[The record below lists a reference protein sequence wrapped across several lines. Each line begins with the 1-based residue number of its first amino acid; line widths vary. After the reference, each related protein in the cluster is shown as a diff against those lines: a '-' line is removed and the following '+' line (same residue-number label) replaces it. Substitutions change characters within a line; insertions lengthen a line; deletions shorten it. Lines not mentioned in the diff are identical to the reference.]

1 GAGEK
6 KERIQVTFTPSVC
19 KVRCAQGRCVNVC
32 DRGDVTTVYS
42 SDGTGQDSAPFRVF
56 LCPLLCKN
64 GGLCLQKDRCLC
76 PPNFTGKFCQ
86 IPVSP
91 TSSNASSA
99 SHAHHALSSDH
110 SPTPSPLS
118 ANQELTHSEFVLP
131 LGPNQETQSAG
142 APSPPMVKVRVQH
155 PPEASVK
162 VHQVLKVKHIR
173 TLSQVRS
180 GVTSGSSGFPLSQVR
195 SGVTSGSAGFPAP
208 VSRGVQAQTVTGGGT
223 YTHQSG
229 FKYCFR
235 EVQQGQCS
243 SPLPG
248 LRSRETCCRGVG
260 KAWGINDCE
269 LCPNR
274 TDKGDSSCPLGYE
287 SVNGTKCEDINECEE
302 RGRCEHGLCVNT
314 RGSYSCVCSE
324 GFILDATHGLC
335 ISHRVISE
343 EKGQCFRVVSPLSSP
358 SSCSLP
364 ILRSITKQICC
375 CSRVGKAWGEEC
387 ERCPPFGSAA
397 FKEICPA
404 GPGYHYSASALQ
416 FNQRAIEQLGHRSG
430 PASPQSS
437 QRQGHG
443 SSSSSSSVSSS
454 SVSSSSSS
462 LPTSR
467 DKPQNPRPSPPGQGT
482 SSGCLSLFDDVTL
495 SSGVVRAPSRPEQA
509 RPRPQSPVTTTTTR
523 RPTTTSTRPPRV
535 PSEYRTLTN
544 KPSSGQGVTSQHTV
558 PPTGAVGACQARPG
572 VCGRGLCVNQPLG
585 RHSCVCHYGYE
596 LNALNT
602 SCQDTDECRR
612 SPCGPHA
619 RCENNPGSYRCV
631 CHHGYKLR
639 GLTCTDVDECE
650 DPLLCPGQECVNS
663 AGSYS
668 CVTCRAGFGLLH
680 RRCTDIDECRQAP
693 CTNGRCQN
701 TPGSYRCIC
710 RHGYRLSNNTCSDI
724 DECADPSQCPGQ
736 MCVNSVGSYRCVSC
750 RHGYRLHNRQCI
762 DVDECQESGSCPSH
776 SQCVNTLG
784 SFRCDCAPGYRPG
797 PGRSC
802 ADIDECLQGALCSGG
817 DCLNTP
823 GSFSCVCAQGY
834 SLSHNKTLCNDIDEC
849 LRSGVCEGGHCVNSQ
864 GSYHCVCDRGY
875 SPSPERSHC
884 LDVDECVSSRGSVCG
899 AQSCENTIGSF
910 RCLSSCQPGFTVS
923 PTGECVGE
931 CGRASGT
938 RGGHLT
944 LILLLRTAALYYVSS
959 HSGSSRFST
968 GSSHSSSVSHTSG
981 SSPSVGSSVS
991 RSSPSSPLPDASSL
1005 SPDASSLPFSS
1016 LPPGVRG
1023 ELRECYYDL
1032 ESGVCSVLSS
1042 NTTAQE
1048 CCCTEGPG
1056 WGRGC
1061 VYHTCPLPHTDE
1073 FQSLCPN
1080 GRGYVTTGPGASDY
1094 RDVDE
1099 CKRFGPEVCKSG
1111 VCVNN
1116 IPGFNCYCSSGYT
1129 YNRTLLECADHD
1141 ECEEESCS
1149 GGLCVNT
1156 QGSFYCSCPHPL
1168 VLDETQRN
1176 CVNDTQPTLDE
1187 NVSLCWQ
1194 HVSADLLCQSLLLGA
1209 QLSFSD
1215 CCCLYGDGWGLECAL
1230 CPRPDTEDYARL
1242 CSTVHSPLYPEPFP
1256 DLGTR
1261 PGSRAEPPREG
1272 LTGDRYSVYGSRFSP
1287 DGSRFSP
1294 DGSSFSPDGSRFSTD
1309 GSSFSPDGSR
1319 FSTDRSRFSPDG
1331 SRFSS
1336 DSRPFLVPPDPRS
1349 EEAFEVQTPPA
1360 SDGFYP
1366 ETREEDWRRFPP
1378 FTRPGPRRVYD
1389 SQYIRPGSDLAVE
1402 EDCGIVD
1409 GCVNGRCIRV
1419 GEGYTCD
1426 CYHGY
1431 ELDLTAMT
1439 CTDVNECEGGVRL
1452 EFPCINARCVNTEG
1466 SYRCVCRRGYVLSNR
1481 PNYCVSA

>member
-1 GAGEK
+1 
-6 KERIQVTFTPSVC
+6 
-19 KVRCAQGRCVNVC
+19 
-32 DRGDVTTVYS
+32 
-42 SDGTGQDSAPFRVF
+42 
-56 LCPLLCKN
+56 
-64 GGLCLQKDRCLC
+64 
-76 PPNFTGKFCQ
+76 
-86 IPVSP
+86 
-91 TSSNASSA
+91 
-99 SHAHHALSSDH
+99 
-110 SPTPSPLS
+110 
-118 ANQELTHSEFVLP
+118 
-131 LGPNQETQSAG
+131 
-142 APSPPMVKVRVQH
+142 MVKVRVQH

-162 VHQVLKVKHIR
+162 VHQVLKVKRFVLFHHL
-173 TLSQVRS
+173 TQTELEVRGQIS
-180 GVTSGSSGFPLSQVR
+180 
-195 SGVTSGSAGFPAP
+195 
-208 VSRGVQAQTVTGGGT
+208 
-223 YTHQSG
+223 
-229 FKYCFR
+229 
-235 EVQQGQCS
+235 QCS

-269 LCPNR
+269 LCPNH
-274 TDKGDSSCPLGYE
+274 KGDSSCPLGYE

-324 GFILDATHGLC
+324 GFILDATHGL
-335 ISHRVISE
+335 S
-343 EKGQCFRVVSPLSSP
+343 
-358 SSCSLP
+358 
-364 ILRSITKQICC
+364 
-375 CSRVGKAWGEEC
+375 
-387 ERCPPFGSAA
+387 A

-416 FNQRAIEQLGHRSG
+416 FNQRAIEQLGHRG
-430 PASPQSS
+430 APL
-437 QRQGHG
+437 
-443 SSSSSSSVSSS
+443 
-454 SVSSSSSS
+454 
-462 LPTSR
+462 LPS
-467 DKPQNPRPSPPGQGT
+467 N
-482 SSGCLSLFDDVTL
+482 
-495 SSGVVRAPSRPEQA
+495 QA

-639 GLTCTDVDECE
+639 GLTCTD
-650 DPLLCPGQECVNS
+650 
-663 AGSYS
+663 
-668 CVTCRAGFGLLH
+668 
-680 RRCTDIDECRQAP
+680 IDECRQAP
-693 CTNGRCQN
+693 CTNGRCEN

-710 RHGYRLSNNTCSDI
+710 RHGYRLSNNTCSGKCTENI

-762 DVDECQESGSCPSH
+762 AIMLPCDWSDCRPCSRVSDIDECEERRPCPGQKCVNSEGSYSCVSCSEGYSSVNGVCTDVDECQESGSCPSH

-834 SLSHNKTLCNDIDEC
+834 SLKSLLLVCKSLSLPRSPCFSDIDEC

-899 AQSCENTIGSF
+899 AQRCENTIGSF
-910 RCLSSCQPGFTVS
+910 RCLSSCPPGFTVS

-944 LILLLRTAALYYVSS
+944 LILLLRTAALYC
-959 HSGSSRFST
+959 GR
-968 GSSHSSSVSHTSG
+968 SSHSSSVSHTSG

-1048 CCCTEGPG
+1048 CCCTEGRG

-1080 GRGYVTTGPGASDY
+1080 GRGYFSPGSGSVS
-1094 RDVDE
+1094 DVDE

-1230 CPRPDTEDYARL
+1230 CPRPDT
-1242 CSTVHSPLYPEPFP
+1242 
-1256 DLGTR
+1256 
-1261 PGSRAEPPREG
+1261 
-1272 LTGDRYSVYGSRFSP
+1272 
-1287 DGSRFSP
+1287 
-1294 DGSSFSPDGSRFSTD
+1294 
-1309 GSSFSPDGSR
+1309 
-1319 FSTDRSRFSPDG
+1319 
-1331 SRFSS
+1331 
-1336 DSRPFLVPPDPRS
+1336 VP
-1349 EEAFEVQTPPA
+1349 
-1360 SDGFYP
+1360 Y
-1366 ETREEDWRRFPP
+1366 FPP
-1378 FTRPGPRRVYD
+1378 FSSELYPPALDYDDSAPVGGSRGRYDPGYGPPYGPVWFV
-1389 SQYIRPGSDLAVE
+1389 SGSGRFEAVE

-1419 GEGYTCD
+1419 AEGYTCD